1 MTTNVTSGS
10 GQVLNTSRGE
20 ARMSSNRHPATPPAP
35 LSKPSP
41 SGKTLP
47 PANTQPP
54 LLLDV
59 HATARALGIP
69 QKAVG
74 NWNRGGRLPVP
85 IRMGRRSLF
94 WRADELAEWVR
105 HGCPCRQRWENM
117 KGTRR

>member
-1 MTTNVTSGS
+1 
-10 GQVLNTSRGE
+10 
-20 ARMSSNRHPATPPAP
+20 MSSNRHPATPSAP

-41 SGKTLP
+41 FGKVTSPGEVP
-47 PANTQPP
+47 PPP

-105 HGCPCRQRWENM
+105 HGCPCRQRWESM
-117 KGTRR
+117 KGSRR